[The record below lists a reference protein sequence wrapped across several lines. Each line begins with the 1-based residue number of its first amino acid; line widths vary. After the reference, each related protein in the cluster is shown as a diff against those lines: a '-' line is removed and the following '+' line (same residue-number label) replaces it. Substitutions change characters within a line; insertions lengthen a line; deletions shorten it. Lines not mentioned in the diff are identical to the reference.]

1 MAKKVVLVN
10 PGKNKPWASI
20 LPPMNLGYIASF
32 LEKHG
37 VETYIVDE
45 LAGQDIKKAFDT
57 IQPDI
62 VGITATTALASDAYT
77 VAKVSRKYGFTTVM
91 GGVHAS
97 FLTEEVL
104 NHVDIVVK
112 GEGEQAMLDIV
123 RGNRSRVIT
132 APYIKNLDKIP
143 PPAWHL
149 MDMEFYLS
157 ASDRFK
163 GVHIDYVSPNNKL
176 GSLMTIRGCPY
187 SCIFCCNSWRNIP
200 IRFNSPE
207 RVLDE
212 IKLLIEQYGIQ
223 ALYFA
228 EDDFF
233 MSKSRLKNICRL
245 MHENNINLKWGC
257 QARSNSVDLETLT
270 MAKEAGCCQVQFGFE
285 SGSQRILD
293 ILKNK
298 TTKVEKNAQAVKLC
312 KQAGIHSFATFMLGN
327 PTETVEDLQATFDF
341 IKNNHIDRVGVLV
354 TTPFP
359 GTKLWQWC
367 EEHDLIP
374 ENIDYST
381 CITSNVSIPC
391 CDTISPKVVNKFARK
406 IRSYL
411 YPVTFGEALREIR
424 SRPYLVYKAFKN
436 PVRTLT
442 RIIEM
447 GKLTI
452 NNLLFGKHENKKP
465 EDAIRNKI

>member
-37 VETYIVDE
+37 IKTYIVDE
-45 LAGQDIKKAFDT
+45 LAGQNVKKAFES

-62 VGITATTALASDAYT
+62 VGITATTALASDAYR
-77 VAKVSRKYGFTTVM
+77 VAKVSRRFGFTTVM

-97 FLTEEVL
+97 FMTEEVL

-123 RGNRSRVIT
+123 GGNRSRVVT
-132 APYIKNLDKIP
+132 APYIKNLDEIP
-143 PPAWHL
+143 PPSWHL

-157 ASDRFK
+157 ASERFK
-163 GVHIDYVSPNNKL
+163 GVHIDYVPANNKL

-200 IRFNSPE
+200 IRFHSPE

-212 IKLLIEQYGIQ
+212 IKFLIEHYGIQ

-233 MSKSRLKNICRL
+233 MNKSRVKNICRL
-245 MHENNINLKWGC
+245 MHKNNINLVWGC
-257 QARSNSVDLETLT
+257 QARSNSIDLESLKI
-270 MAKEAGCCQVQFGFE
+270 AKEAGCRQVQFGFE

-312 KQAGIHSFATFMLGN
+312 KQAGIRSFATFMLGN

-341 IKNNHIDRVGVLV
+341 IKNNDIDRVGVLV

-374 ENIDYST
+374 ENVDYSN
-381 CITSNVSIPC
+381 CMTSNVSIPC
-391 CDTISPKVVNKFARK
+391 CDTIPPKVVNKFARK
-406 IRSYL
+406 IRAYL

-424 SRPYLVYKAFKN
+424 SRPFLLYKAIKSPINTFTK
-436 PVRTLT
+436 L
-442 RIIEM
+442 IEM
-447 GKLTI
+447 V
-452 NNLLFGKHENKKP
+452 NLLINKLFIGFP
-465 EDAIRNKI
+465 EKKKS